1 MKALVVTALALIL
14 TACSSTGDKQAGNA
28 DSATKAGAAATS
40 LAESTF
46 DGTSGT
52 VNLVFDDQGNW
63 ARITAKGTASL
74 VEDTPSARETALMI
88 ATMRAKR
95 SVAEFLN
102 NDVKS
107 SKTLTRVARS
117 YARAFQSEDTEN
129 QAASM
134 NDLDSDTM
142 ADLDIDGKGA
152 RTESARQA
160 QRFAS
165 VLTERIQDNSAAILK
180 GAYVSHRALQ
190 GGQVVV
196 ELTATRQSVAAAHHV
211 SGMMR
216 GTLQ

>member
-1 MKALVVTALALIL
+1 MKALILTTLALVL
-14 TACSSTGDKQAGNA
+14 TACSSIATKQEGTA
-28 DSATKAGAAATS
+28 DTKAGAAATR

-46 DGTSGT
+46 DGTGGT
-52 VNLVFDDQGNW
+52 LNLVFDDQGSW
-63 ARITAKGTASL
+63 TKITAKGTASL
-74 VEDTPSARETALMI
+74 GEDTPSARETALMI

-134 NDLDSDTM
+134 NDLDSDAM
-142 ADLDIDGKGA
+142 ADHDIDGKSA
-152 RTESARQA
+152 RTEKARQA

-165 VLTERIQDNSAAILK
+165 ILTERIQDNSAAILK
-180 GAYVSHRALQ
+180 GAYVSRRALQ
-190 GGQVVV
+190 DGQVVV
-196 ELTATRQSVAAAHHV
+196 ELTTTRQSVAAAHQV
-211 SGMMR
+211 SSMMR

>member
-1 MKALVVTALALIL
+1 MKALIVTVL
-14 TACSSTGDKQAGNA
+14 TLTLSACASTTEQAGNA
-28 DSATKAGAAATS
+28 DTKAGAAAS
-40 LAESTF
+40 RLAESSF

-52 VNLVFDDQGNW
+52 LNLVFDDQGNW
-63 ARITAKGTASL
+63 TKITAKGTASL
-74 VEDTPSARETALMI
+74 GEDTPSARETALMI
-88 ATMRAKR
+88 ATLRAKR

-102 NDVKS
+102 NDVRS

-117 YARAFQSEDTEN
+117 YARAFQSEDTKDES
-129 QAASM
+129 AAM

-142 ADLDIDGKGA
+142 ADLDIDGKGVRA
-152 RTESARQA
+152 EKARQA

-165 VLTERIQDNSAAILK
+165 ILTERIQDNSAAILK

-190 GGQVVV
+190 EGQVVV
-196 ELTATRQSVAAAHHV
+196 ELTATRQSVAAAHQV

>member
-1 MKALVVTALALIL
+1 MKALIATVLALALS
-14 TACSSTGDKQAGNA
+14 ACASTTKQAGNA
-28 DSATKAGAAATS
+28 DTKVGGAATR

-46 DGTSGT
+46 DGSTGT
-52 VNLVFDDQGNW
+52 LNLVFDDQGNW
-63 ARITAKGTASL
+63 TKITAKGTASL
-74 VEDTPSARETALMI
+74 SEDTPSARETALMI

-117 YARAFQSEDTEN
+117 YARAFQSDDKAHE
-129 QAASM
+129 AASV
-134 NDLDSDTM
+134 NNLDSDTT
-142 ADLDIDGKGA
+142 ADLDIDGRGA
-152 RTESARQA
+152 RTEKARQA

-190 GGQVVV
+190 DGQVVV
-196 ELTATRQSVAAAHHV
+196 ELTVTHQSVAAAHQV
-211 SGMMR
+211 SGVMR
-216 GTLQ
+216 GALQ

>member
-1 MKALVVTALALIL
+1 MKALIVTALALVL
-14 TACSSTGDKQAGNA
+14 TACSSAGDKQAGNA
-28 DSATKAGAAATS
+28 ALKSGVTATR

-46 DGTSGT
+46 DGTAGT
-52 VNLVFDDQGNW
+52 LNLVFDEQGNW
-63 ARITAKGTASL
+63 TRITAKGSASL
-74 VEDTPSARETALMI
+74 SGDTPSARETALTI

-134 NDLDSDTM
+134 NDLDSDAM
-142 ADLDIDGKGA
+142 ADLDIDDKGV
-152 RTESARQA
+152 RTEKARQA

-165 VLTERIQDNSAAILK
+165 ILTERIQDNSAAILK

-190 GGQVVV
+190 DGQVVV
-196 ELTATRQSVAAAHHV
+196 ELTATRQSVAAAHQV

>member
-1 MKALVVTALALIL
+1 MKALIVTVLALTL
-14 TACSSTGDKQAGNA
+14 SACASTTKQAGNA
-28 DSATKAGAAATS
+28 DTRAGAAATR

-46 DGTSGT
+46 DGTAGT
-52 VNLVFDDQGNW
+52 LNLVFDDQGNW
-63 ARITAKGTASL
+63 TKITAKGAASL
-74 VEDTPSARETALMI
+74 IEDTPSARETALMI

-102 NDVKS
+102 NDVRS

-117 YARAFQSEDTEN
+117 YAHAFQSEDTEN

-134 NDLDSDTM
+134 NDLDSDAM

-152 RTESARQA
+152 RTEKARQA

-165 VLTERIQDNSAAILK
+165 ILTERIQDNSAAILK
-180 GAYVSHRALQ
+180 GAYVSHSALQ

-196 ELTATRQSVAAAHHV
+196 ELTATRQSVAAAHQV

>member
-1 MKALVVTALALIL
+1 MKTLIVTALALVL
-14 TACSSTGDKQAGNA
+14 TACSSTGDKQAGSA
-28 DSATKAGAAATS
+28 DTKTSAAATR

-46 DGTSGT
+46 DGTGGT
-52 VNLVFDDQGNW
+52 LNLMFDDQGNW
-63 ARITAKGTASL
+63 TKITARGTASL
-74 VEDTPSARETALMI
+74 SEDTPSARETALMI

-107 SKTLTRVARS
+107 SKTLTRVARI

-134 NDLDSDTM
+134 NDLDSDAM

-152 RTESARQA
+152 RTEKARQA

-165 VLTERIQDNSAAILK
+165 ILTERIQDNSAAILK
-180 GAYVSHRALQ
+180 GTYVSHRALQ
-190 GGQVVV
+190 DGQVVV
-196 ELTATRQSVAAAHHV
+196 ELTATRQSVAAAHQV

>member
-1 MKALVVTALALIL
+1 MKALIVTVLALVL
-14 TACSSTGDKQAGNA
+14 TACSSTGDKQAGSA
-28 DSATKAGAAATS
+28 DTRAGAAATR

-46 DGTSGT
+46 DGTAGT
-52 VNLVFDDQGNW
+52 LNLVFDDQGNW
-63 ARITAKGTASL
+63 AKITAKGTASL
-74 VEDTPSARETALMI
+74 SEDTPSARETALMI

-107 SKTLTRVARS
+107 SKILTRVARS

-129 QAASM
+129 QAAAM
-134 NDLDSDTM
+134 NDLDSDAM
-142 ADLDIDGKGA
+142 ADLDLDGKGVRA
-152 RTESARQA
+152 EKARQA

-165 VLTERIQDNSAAILK
+165 VLTERIQDNSAAILR

-190 GGQVVV
+190 DGQVVV
-196 ELTATRQSVAAAHHV
+196 ELTATRQSVAAAHQV

>member
-1 MKALVVTALALIL
+1 MKALIVIALALAL
-14 TACSSTGDKQAGNA
+14 SACASTAKQAGNA
-28 DSATKAGAAATS
+28 NTKAGAGATR

-46 DGTSGT
+46 DGTAGT
-52 VNLVFDDQGNW
+52 LNLVFDDQGNW
-63 ARITAKGTASL
+63 AKITAKGTASFS
-74 VEDTPSARETALMI
+74 EDTPSARETALMI

-107 SKTLTRVARS
+107 SKMLTRVARS
-117 YARAFQSEDTEN
+117 YARAFQSDDKAHE
-129 QAASM
+129 AAPE
-134 NDLDSDTM
+134 NDLDSDTT

-152 RTESARQA
+152 RTEKARQA

-190 GGQVVV
+190 EGQVVV
-196 ELTATRQSVAAAHHV
+196 ELTTTRQSVAAAHQV
-211 SGMMR
+211 SWMMR
-216 GTLQ
+216 STLQ

>member
-1 MKALVVTALALIL
+1 MKALIVTVLALVL
-14 TACSSTGDKQAGNA
+14 SACASTTKQAGNA
-28 DSATKAGAAATS
+28 DAKAGAAAS
-40 LAESTF
+40 RLAESSF

-52 VNLVFDDQGNW
+52 LNLVFDDQGNW
-63 ARITAKGTASL
+63 TKITAKGTASL
-74 VEDTPSARETALMI
+74 GEDTPSARETALMI
-88 ATMRAKR
+88 ATLRAKR

-102 NDVKS
+102 NDVRS

-117 YARAFQSEDTEN
+117 YARAFQSEDTKDES
-129 QAASM
+129 AAM

-142 ADLDIDGKGA
+142 ADLDIDGKGVRA
-152 RTESARQA
+152 EKARQA

-165 VLTERIQDNSAAILK
+165 ILTERIQDNSAAILK

-190 GGQVVV
+190 EGQVVV
-196 ELTATRQSVAAAHHV
+196 ELTATRQSVAAAHQV

>member
-1 MKALVVTALALIL
+1 MKALIVTALALVL
-14 TACSSTGDKQAGNA
+14 TACSSTATKYAGTA
-28 DSATKAGAAATS
+28 DTKAGAAATR

-46 DGTSGT
+46 DGTGGT
-52 VNLVFDDQGNW
+52 LNLMFDDQGNW
-63 ARITAKGTASL
+63 TKITAKGTASL
-74 VEDTPSARETALMI
+74 SEDTPSARETALMI

-129 QAASM
+129 KAASM
-134 NDLDSDTM
+134 SDLDSDAM
-142 ADLDIDGKGA
+142 ADLDIDGKGVRA
-152 RTESARQA
+152 EKARQA

-190 GGQVVV
+190 DGQVVV
-196 ELTATRQSVAAAHHV
+196 ELTATRQSVASAHQV

-216 GTLQ
+216 GTLK

>member
-1 MKALVVTALALIL
+1 MKALIVTALALVL
-14 TACSSTGDKQAGNA
+14 TACSSTATKQASNA
-28 DSATKAGAAATS
+28 EPAAKSGAAVTR
-40 LAESTF
+40 LAESAF
-46 DGTSGT
+46 DGTGGT
-52 VNLVFDDQGNW
+52 LNLVFDDQGNW
-63 ARITAKGTASL
+63 TKITAKGTASL
-74 VEDTPSARETALMI
+74 SEETPSARETALMI

-129 QAASM
+129 NAASM
-134 NDLDSDTM
+134 SDLDSDAM

-152 RTESARQA
+152 RTEKARQA

-180 GAYVSHRALQ
+180 GTYVSHRALQ
-190 GGQVVV
+190 DGQVVV
-196 ELTATRQSVAAAHHV
+196 ELTATRQSVATAHQV

>member
-1 MKALVVTALALIL
+1 MKALIVTVLALVL
-14 TACSSTGDKQAGNA
+14 TACSSTGDKQAG
-28 DSATKAGAAATS
+28 SAATRAGTAATR

-46 DGTSGT
+46 DGTAGT
-52 VNLVFDDQGNW
+52 LNLVFDDHGNW
-63 ARITAKGTASL
+63 VKITAKGTASL
-74 VEDTPSARETALMI
+74 SEDTPPARETALMI

-107 SKTLTRVARS
+107 SKTLIRVARS

-134 NDLDSDTM
+134 NDPDLDSNAM
-142 ADLDIDGKGA
+142 ADPDIDGKGVRA
-152 RTESARQA
+152 EKTRQA

-190 GGQVVV
+190 DGQVVV
-196 ELTATRQSVAAAHHV
+196 ELTATRQSVAAAHQV

>member
-1 MKALVVTALALIL
+1 MKSLIVTVLALVL
-14 TACSSTGDKQAGNA
+14 TACSSTGDKQASKIDTGPR
-28 DSATKAGAAATS
+28 AAATR

-46 DGTSGT
+46 DGTGGT
-52 VNLVFDDQGNW
+52 LNLVFDNQGNW
-63 ARITAKGTASL
+63 TKITAKGTASL
-74 VEDTPSARETALMI
+74 SGDTPSARETALMI

-107 SKTLTRVARS
+107 TKTLTRVARS

-129 QAASM
+129 QAASVS
-134 NDLDSDTM
+134 DLDSDAM
-142 ADLDIDGKGA
+142 ADLDIDGKGV
-152 RTESARQA
+152 RTEKARQA

-165 VLTERIQDNSAAILK
+165 ILTERIQDNSAAILK

-190 GGQVVV
+190 DGQVVV
-196 ELTATRQSVAAAHHV
+196 ELTATRQSVAAAHQV

>member
-1 MKALVVTALALIL
+1 MKLLIVTALALVL
-14 TACSSTGDKQAGNA
+14 TACSSTATKHAGTA
-28 DSATKAGAAATS
+28 DTKAGAAAKRV
-40 LAESTF
+40 AESTF
-46 DGTSGT
+46 DGTGGT
-52 VNLVFDDQGNW
+52 LNLLFDDQGNW
-63 ARITAKGTASL
+63 TKITAKGTASL
-74 VEDTPSARETALMI
+74 SEDTPSARETALMI

-107 SKTLTRVARS
+107 SKTMTRVARS

-134 NDLDSDTM
+134 SDLDSDAM
-142 ADLDIDGKGA
+142 ADLDIDGKGV
-152 RTESARQA
+152 RTEKTRQA

-165 VLTERIQDNSAAILK
+165 ILTERIQDNSAAILK

-190 GGQVVV
+190 DGQVVV
-196 ELTATRQSVAAAHHV
+196 ELTATRQSVAAAHQA

-216 GTLQ
+216 GMLQ

>member
-1 MKALVVTALALIL
+1 MKALIVTVLALVL
-14 TACSSTGDKQAGNA
+14 TACSSTGDKQAVKA
-28 DSATKAGAAATS
+28 DTRAGAAATR
-40 LAESTF
+40 LAESTV

-52 VNLVFDDQGNW
+52 LNLVFDDQGNW
-63 ARITAKGTASL
+63 TKITAKGTASL
-74 VEDTPSARETALMI
+74 GEDTPSARETALMI

-107 SKTLTRVARS
+107 SKTLTRVARN

-134 NDLDSDTM
+134 NDLDSDAM
-142 ADLDIDGKGA
+142 ADLDIDGKGIRA
-152 RTESARQA
+152 EKARQA

-190 GGQVVV
+190 DGQVVV
-196 ELTATRQSVAAAHHV
+196 ELTATRQSVAAAHQV

>member
-1 MKALVVTALALIL
+1 MKALIVTVLALVL
-14 TACSSTGDKQAGNA
+14 TACSSTGDKQAVKA
-28 DSATKAGAAATS
+28 DARAGAAATR

-46 DGTSGT
+46 DGTAGT
-52 VNLVFDDQGNW
+52 LNLVFDDQGNW
-63 ARITAKGTASL
+63 AKITAKGTASL
-74 VEDTPSARETALMI
+74 SEDTPSARETALMI

-117 YARAFQSEDTEN
+117 YVRAFQSEDTEN

-134 NDLDSDTM
+134 NALDSDAM
-142 ADLDIDGKGA
+142 ADLDIDGKGVRA
-152 RTESARQA
+152 EKIRQA

-180 GAYVSHRALQ
+180 GAYVSHRTLQ
-190 GGQVVV
+190 DGQVVV
-196 ELTATRQSVAAAHHV
+196 ELTATRQSVAAAHQV